1 LPVSIEKRDKGTE
14 PLPILSAA
22 LQSAQALKDAN
33 WKAQVLTKIAGEY
46 REAGQGDRAL
56 PILSDAL
63 QSAQAIEIDF
73 FKASALREIADEYR
87 KAGQEEQASEIL
99 SQAEELEPR
108 RPTLQRSP

>member
-1 LPVSIEKRDKGTE
+1 
-14 PLPILSAA
+14 
-22 LQSAQALKDAN
+22 QSAQALKDAN

-99 SQAEELEPR
+99 SQAEELKPR
-108 RPTLQRSP
+108 RPTLQ